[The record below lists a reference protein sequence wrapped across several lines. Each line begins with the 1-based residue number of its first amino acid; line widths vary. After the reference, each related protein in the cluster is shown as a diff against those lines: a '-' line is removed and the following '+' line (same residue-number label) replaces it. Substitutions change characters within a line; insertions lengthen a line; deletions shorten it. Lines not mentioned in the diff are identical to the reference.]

1 MITRLLII
9 WYISGTSQWLDTSH
23 ASHHLGIQSGQKH
36 LCSKKT
42 VWTAG
47 FFFINSRNS
56 CLNNRK
62 QQWIWVDSTIRHGWC
77 SAAIMF
83 GLIESDGPRRSLLDF
98 LNILWK
104 LGTPKSPTQNFRTKP
119 GGLRKQIVAAR
130 EKPKRIEPGFYPR
143 CELSGEGRSNR
154 NQLML
159 LMLFR
164 GRYFFWI
171 PNFHQQLNGTLPM
184 DP

>member
-77 SAAIMF
+77 SAAIMLYHVWVDRVWWSQKKF
-83 GLIESDGPRRSLLDF
+83 AWLFKHPLETGHPQITHP
-98 LNILWK
+98 K
-104 LGTPKSPTQNFRTKP
+104 LP

-164 GRYFFWI
+164 GRYFF
-171 PNFHQQLNGTLPM
+171 LNS
-184 DP
+184 